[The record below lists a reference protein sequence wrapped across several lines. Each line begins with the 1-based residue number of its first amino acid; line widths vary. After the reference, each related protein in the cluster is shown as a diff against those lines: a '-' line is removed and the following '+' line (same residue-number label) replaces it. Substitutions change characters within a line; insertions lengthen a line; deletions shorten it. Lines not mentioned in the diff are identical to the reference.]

1 MEATPKGHLV
11 FACGESLYALPA
23 DKSAEVV
30 SLSALT
36 RVPGAPA
43 HVLGVFAHR
52 GEVVPVVDLAVL
64 VGSKPEKAYRRAVLM
79 RVARGVL
86 AFTASRVAGVSQ
98 VTSDDKALGVE
109 GVQAHLKG
117 PTKTHAGDAAVID
130 PDGLFDFLSGG
141 K

>member
-1 MEATPKGHLV
+1 MEATAKGHLV

-36 RVPGAPA
+36 RIPGAPA
-43 HVLGVFAHR
+43 HLLGVFAHR

-64 VGSKPEKAYRRAVLM
+64 TGGKPDKSYRRAVLM
-79 RVARGVL
+79 RVPRGVL

-98 VTSDDKALGVE
+98 VSGDERMLGPE
-109 GVQAHLKG
+109 GVQSHLKG
-117 PTKTHAGDAAVID
+117 PSKTQAGDAAIIE
-130 PDGLFDFLSGG
+130 PEGLFDFLAGG

>member
-23 DKSAEVV
+23 EKSAEVV
-30 SLSALT
+30 SLATLT

-43 HVLGVFAHR
+43 HLLGVFAHR

-64 VGSKPEKAYRRAVLM
+64 TGGKADKSYRRAVLM
-79 RVARGVL
+79 RVPRGVL
-86 AFTASRVAGVSQ
+86 AFTATKVAGVSQ
-98 VTSDDKALGVE
+98 LTGEEKSLGLE

-117 PTKTHAGDAAVID
+117 PSKTHAGDAAIIE
-130 PDGLFDFLSGG
+130 PEGLFDFLSGG

>member
-30 SLSALT
+30 SLAALT

-43 HVLGVFAHR
+43 HLLGVFAHR

-64 VGSKPEKAYRRAVLM
+64 TGGKAEKAYRRAVLM
-79 RVARGVL
+79 RVPRGVL
-86 AFTASRVAGVSQ
+86 AFTASKVAGVSQ
-98 VTSDDKALGVE
+98 VTGDQRALGAE

-117 PTKTHAGDAAVID
+117 PTRTHAGDAAIIE
-130 PDGLFDFLSGG
+130 PEGLFDFLSGG
-141 K
+141 R